1 MMHTTNKLED
11 REVITAKEIDDLFN
25 RIEWSLIV
33 QPLKECN
40 GFTGLMKRI
49 QVALVQRIVKEHN
62 GEKTSAARFLN
73 RTYRWLRKSEVG
85 HSPRRD

>member
-1 MMHTTNKLED
+1 MHTTNKLED
-11 REVITAKEIDDLFN
+11 REVITVKDIDDLFN

-62 GEKTSAARFLN
+62 GEKTNAARFLN
-73 RTYRWLRKSEVG
+73 RTYRWLRKIEVG